1 MKKNAKLAPPPTS
14 LRQVAVFLHNADF
27 LRLRVTKPPPD
38 SPTERCC
45 FTLGTGNDLERSKFL
60 INCGEDIGVW
70 AGCEEDD
77 VINLNVSIDTLL
89 LLFAS
94 NILRS
99 VLLRTE

>member
-1 MKKNAKLAPPPTS
+1 MHPGGLLRWVLATIWS
-14 LRQVAVFLHNADF
+14 EV
-27 LRLRVTKPPPD
+27 
-38 SPTERCC
+38 
-45 FTLGTGNDLERSKFL
+45 SKFL

>member
-1 MKKNAKLAPPPTS
+1 MKQAETFGS
-14 LRQVAVFLHNADF
+14 LGLFFCR
-27 LRLRVTKPPPD
+27 
-38 SPTERCC
+38 
-45 FTLGTGNDLERSKFL
+45 GTRETSKFL